1 MQDGN
6 LSWFKQSYTLLL
18 NKEDKRVSGNRKTSR
33 RERKANRGASKRRDS
48 KQGFKVYYD
57 SIGRPYID
65 VNEAL
70 SSEAG
75 KRLFDEFKEL
85 RQSQ

>member
-1 MQDGN
+1 M
-6 LSWFKQSYTLLL
+6 S
-18 NKEDKRVSGNRKTSR
+18 EDRKTSR
-33 RERKANRGASKRRDS
+33 RERKASQGARSHRDS

-85 RQSQ
+85 RQPQ

>member
-1 MQDGN
+1 MQDDN
-6 LSWFKQSYTLLL
+6 LPWFKQSYTLLL
-18 NKEDKRVSGNRKTSR
+18 NKEDKPVSGNRKTSR
-33 RERKANRGASKRRDS
+33 RERKANQGARSRRDS

-85 RQSQ
+85 RQPQ